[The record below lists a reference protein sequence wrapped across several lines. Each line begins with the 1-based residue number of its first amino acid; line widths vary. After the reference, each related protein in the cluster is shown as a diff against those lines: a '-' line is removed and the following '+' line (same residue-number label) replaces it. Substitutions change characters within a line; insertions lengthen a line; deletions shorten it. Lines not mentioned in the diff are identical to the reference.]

1 MYVRFVVWCCLLSAF
16 CFLLPTTPSP
26 SALLAAAATDW
37 PAGWLID
44 LRSYE
49 ETAVALGSGLDRLW
63 AIRKQLEEV
72 RATSPL
78 FDTQG
83 TVRSLEKA
91 MNAMWSKYEWGAPAD
106 HIDVPE

>member
-1 MYVRFVVWCCLLSAF
+1 M
-16 CFLLPTTPSP
+16 
-26 SALLAAAATDW
+26 
-37 PAGWLID
+37 
-44 LRSYE
+44 
-49 ETAVALGSGLDRLW
+49 DRLW